1 MAAPTDE
8 SRAPIRV
15 VVAGGGVAG
24 LEALLALRDLAGER
38 VELTLLEP
46 ETDFVFRP
54 MAVAETFARGY
65 AQPLPYLKLAGE
77 LGARLIHA
85 RLQGVDVENRL
96 ALTDDGDPVPYDA
109 LLVAVGAGSE
119 PVYEH
124 AITWT
129 PEADPDLFGGL
140 RQDLEEGY
148 GHSVAFVVP
157 PGVAWPLPAYEL
169 ALMTAWAA
177 RDMGQDDV
185 HVSVVTPES
194 APLEVFGVAGSAAV
208 RADLDEAGVTVETD
222 AYVEQQG
229 REFVMQPGARPLEA
243 RRVVALP
250 RAVGPAVP
258 GLPANRNGFIPV
270 DRDGRVSGAGHV
282 WAAGDAIAFP
292 VKQGGLAAQQADA
305 AAASIA
311 AMAGAG
317 VEPQPF
323 HPVLRGVLL
332 TGRGHEWLRH
342 DVAGGGGEGDNSRRA
357 LWWPPTKVAGRYLS
371 PYLQTLENVDAVPQ
385 DERPKGEPVELDLE
399 RDLPAAADALRARG
413 DDA

>member
-1 MAAPTDE
+1 MAPAE
-8 SRAPIRV
+8 RFRV
-15 VVAGGGVAG
+15 LVAGGGVAG

-54 MAVAETFARGY
+54 MAVAETFGRGY
-65 AQPLPYLKLAGE
+65 AHPLPVADFANE
-77 LGARLIHA
+77 VGAQLVHA
-85 RLQGVDVENRL
+85 RLQSVDDPKQL
-96 ALTDDGDPVPYDA
+96 ALTDDGQSLPYDA

-119 PVYEH
+119 PVYKG

-129 PEADPDLFGGL
+129 PDADPELFGGL
-140 RQDLEEGY
+140 RRDLEEGY

-177 RDMGQDDV
+177 NDMGQDDV
-185 HVSVVTPES
+185 KVTVVTPES

-208 RADLDEAGVTVETD
+208 RADLDEASVAVETD
-222 AYVEQQG
+222 SYVDERDG
-229 REFVMQPGARPLEA
+229 KFIVQPGARTIAA

-258 GLPANRNGFIPV
+258 GLAADPNGFIQV
-270 DRDGRVSGAGHV
+270 DRNGRVAYANHV

-311 AMAGAG
+311 ALAGAD
-317 VEPQPF
+317 VKPMPF

-332 TGRGHEWLRH
+332 TGRGREWMRH
-342 DVAGGGGEGDNSRRA
+342 DVAGSDGDAQTARHA
-357 LWWPPTKVAGRYLS
+357 LWWPPTKVAGRYIS
-371 PYLQTLENVDAVPQ
+371 PYLQGLEEAGSEGAAQP
-385 DERPKGEPVELDLE
+385 PKGQPVELDLE
-399 RDLPAAADALRARG
+399 RDLPAAADALREADGRTNPG
-413 DDA
+413 